1 MDEELSPD
9 ELEDMVLT
17 WLSQQKAN
25 VLVEVCALIP
35 LDCSE
40 QMKGKKKVYLNIYWI
55 ICVAWKMLQMV
66 MGVIPFIY

>member
-40 QMKGKKKVYLNIYWI
+40 QIKGKRKSLLKHLLDHLCGLEDVTYRW
-55 ICVAWKMLQMV
+55 
-66 MGVIPFIY
+66 